1 MKKLC
6 IIMVALALLTGIAQC
21 KKENLPNPANDEKV
35 NITLNVGNSASTGSA
50 TDNGSRAD
58 VNTENGEVTFEEND
72 VIHVVSGG
80 VFVGSLT
87 YDGTNFSGD
96 ITEPTEGQKLQFY
109 FLGNKTPEFNADNT
123 SCSVVISDQ
132 RTKLPVI
139 SYAPSRENYET
150 GRTAYN
156 ATLLNK
162 CALVKFD
169 VTTISE
175 VATCITGLNNKV
187 TVDFATNGFTYSQD
201 GAGSIALPTGDGER
215 WAILLPQDEVTDAV
229 VNSYD
234 GIYAGT
240 CGTIPA
246 IAANDYL
253 TEGIAATID
262 HRAGVIEGL
271 FSVSATKQV
280 RFSKGNLQYIGSAG
294 NGDDNNTG
302 GYWKFADHQWDYIG
316 ETTPQATDN
325 KTIDR
330 DLFGWATS
338 GYERNDVYY
347 QPWSVSSNN
356 SMYRSYET
364 QANLYDQTDWGYN
377 AIRNGGN
384 AENSGWRTP
393 SQSNWSYLFNTRST
407 ASGIRWVVGSVNS
420 VNGYILLPDDWL
432 ATYYTLNY
440 PNDNDNGWGSNTISA
455 EDWINSLEAHGA
467 VFLPAAG
474 KREAHRIIYPG
485 DKIVERIYINGIG
498 SFGHYWSSEYSDAS
512 KAYKLYLSSTNY
524 GTTNVEFRSHGLSV
538 RLVRDVE

>member
-6 IIMVALALLTGIAQC
+6 IIMVALALLTGMAQC
-21 KKENLPNPANDEKV
+21 KKENTPTPASGEKV
-35 NITLNVGNSASTGSA
+35 SITLNVGGGASKGSA
-50 TDNGSRAD
+50 TGKGLRAD

-72 VIHVVSGG
+72 VIHVGSGG
-80 VFVGSLT
+80 VYVGSLT
-87 YDGTNFSGD
+87 YDGSRFIGD
-96 ITEPTEGQKLQFY
+96 ITEPTERQKLHFY
-109 FLGNKTPEFNADNT
+109 FFGNVDPTETLTEGT
-123 SCSVVISDQ
+123 STGCSVVISDQ
-132 RTKLPVI
+132 TTKLPVI

-187 TVDFATNGFTYSQD
+187 TVDFATNELTYSQD
-201 GAGSIALPTGDGER
+201 GAGSIALPAGDGER

-253 TEGIAATID
+253 TEGIAANTS

-330 DLFGWATS
+330 DFFGWATS

-347 QPWSVSSNN
+347 QPWSVSANN

-384 AENSGWRTP
+384 AENSGWHTP
-393 SQSNWSYLFNTRST
+393 SRSNWFYLFNTRTT
-407 ASGIRWVVGSVNS
+407 ASGIRWVVASVNG
-420 VNGYILLPDDWL
+420 VNGYILLPDNWSVD
-432 ATYYTLNY
+432 YYALNY
-440 PNDNDNGWGSNTISA
+440 PNNHSNGWSSNTISA

-474 KREAHRIIYPG
+474 QREAEFEFLSGMEI
-485 DKIVERIYINGIG
+485 IYINGIG
-498 SFGHYWSSEYSDAS
+498 SFGHYWSSDYYNAS
-512 KAYKLYLSSTNY
+512 NAYEMYLASTNY
-524 GTTNVEFRSHGLSV
+524 STSWEFRSCGLSV
-538 RLVRDVE
+538 RLVRDAE

>member
-6 IIMVALALLTGIAQC
+6 IIMVALALLTGLAQC
-21 KKENLPNPANDEKV
+21 KKENAPTPANEGEKV
-35 NITLNVGNSASTGSA
+35 SITLNVGS
-50 TDNGSRAD
+50 GSRAG
-58 VNTENGEVTFEEND
+58 VNTETGDVTFEEND
-72 VIHVVSGG
+72 VIHVASGG
-80 VFVGSLT
+80 VYVGSLT
-87 YDGTNFSGD
+87 YDGNRFSGT
-96 ITEPTEGQKLQFY
+96 ITNPADDQKLHFY
-109 FLGNKTPEFNADNT
+109 FLGNVDPTEALAEGSST
-123 SCSVVISDQ
+123 GCSVLISDQ
-132 RTKLPVI
+132 RTQLPVI

-162 CALVKFD
+162 CALVKFN

-175 VATCITGLNNKV
+175 AATCITGMNNKV
-187 TVDFATNGFTYSQD
+187 TVDFATNGFTYSQE
-201 GAGSIALPTGDGER
+201 GAGSIALPAGNGER

-246 IAANDYL
+246 IATNDYL
-253 TEGIAATID
+253 TEGIAANTS

-271 FSVSATKQV
+271 FSVSATQQV

-316 ETTPQATDN
+316 ETTPQDTDN

-338 GYERNDVYY
+338 GYERNDTYY
-347 QPWSVSSNN
+347 QPWSVSADN
-356 SMYRSYET
+356 SRYCSYGT
-364 QANLYDQTDWGYN
+364 WVNLYDQTDWGYN

-393 SQSNWSYLFNTRST
+393 SRSNWSYLFNDRSP
-407 ASGIRWVVGSVNS
+407 ASGIRWVVASVNG
-420 VNGYILLPDDWL
+420 VNGYILLPDDWS
-432 ATYYTLNY
+432 AAYYALNH
-440 PNDNDNGWGSNTISA
+440 PNDNSNGWGSNTISA
-455 EDWINSLEAHGA
+455 EDWTNSLEAHGA

-474 KREAHRIIYPG
+474 KRHVSYFIYSGGRIEDISFLG
-485 DKIVERIYINGIG
+485 VGN
-498 SFGHYWSSEYSDAS
+498 FGHYWSSEYDNAS
-512 KAYKLYLSSTNY
+512 KASKLYLSSTNY
-524 GTTNVEFRSHGLSV
+524 GSTNSEDRSHGLSV
-538 RLVRDVE
+538 RLVRDAE

>member
-21 KKENLPNPANDEKV
+21 KKENLPTPANDGEKV
-35 NITLNVGNSASTGSA
+35 NITLNVGGGASKGSA
-50 TDNGSRAD
+50 TGKALRAD

-80 VFVGSLT
+80 VYVGSLT
-87 YDGTNFSGD
+87 YDGSRFIGD
-96 ITEPTEGQKLQFY
+96 ITEPTEGQKLHFY
-109 FLGNKTPEFNADNT
+109 FFGNVDPTETLTEGT
-123 SCSVVISDQ
+123 STGCSVVISDQ
-132 RTKLPVI
+132 TTKLPVI

-187 TVDFATNGFTYSQD
+187 TVDFATNELTYSQD
-201 GAGSIALPTGDGER
+201 GAGSIALPAGDGER

-253 TEGIAATID
+253 TEGIAANTS

-347 QPWSVSSNN
+347 QPWSVSANN

-364 QANLYDQTDWGYN
+364 QANLYDQADWGYN

-384 AENSGWRTP
+384 AENCGWRTP
-393 SQSNWSYLFNTRST
+393 SRSNWFYLFNTRTT
-407 ASGIRWVVGSVNS
+407 ASGIRWVVASVNG
-420 VNGYILLPDDWL
+420 VNGYILLPDNWSVD
-432 ATYYTLNY
+432 YYALNY
-440 PNDNDNGWGSNTISA
+440 PNNHSNGWSSNTISA

-474 KREAHRIIYPG
+474 QREAEFEFLSGMEI
-485 DKIVERIYINGIG
+485 IYINGIG
-498 SFGHYWSSEYSDAS
+498 SFGHYWSSDYYNAS
-512 KAYKLYLSSTNY
+512 NAYEMYLASTNY
-524 GTTNVEFRSHGLSV
+524 STSWEFRSSGLSV
-538 RLVRDVE
+538 RLVRDAE

>member
-1 MKKLC
+1 MKKLGVFAMAFA
-6 IIMVALALLTGIAQC
+6 ILLGMSKC
-21 KKENLPNPANDEKV
+21 KKENTSASNDDAVKV
-35 NITLNVGNSASTGSA
+35 PITLNVSGNS
-50 TDNGSRAD
+50 GSRVA
-58 VNTENGEVTFEEND
+58 VTPETGVVTFENGD
-72 VIHVVSGG
+72 VIHVASNG
-80 VFVGSLT
+80 VYVGTMS
-87 YDGTNFSGD
+87 YNGTVFSGE

-109 FLGNKTPEFNADNT
+109 FLGNKTPEFNAENT
-123 SCSVVISDQ
+123 ECSVVISDQ
-132 RTKLPVI
+132 TEYLPVI

-175 VATCITGLNNKV
+175 AATCITGLNNKV
-187 TVDFATNGFTYSQD
+187 TVDFATNELAYSQD
-201 GAGSIALPTGDGER
+201 GAGSIALPAGNGER

-234 GIYAGT
+234 GLYTGT

-253 TEGIAATID
+253 TEGIAANTS

-271 FSVSATKQV
+271 FSVSATQQV

-330 DLFGWATS
+330 DLFGWATN
-338 GYERNDVYY
+338 GYERNDTYY
-347 QPWSVSSNN
+347 QPWSVSADY
-356 SMYRSYET
+356 SMYRSYGT
-364 QANLYDQTDWGYN
+364 WANLYDQTDWGYN

-393 SQSNWSYLFNTRST
+393 SRSNWVYLFNTRTT
-407 ASGIRWVVGSVNS
+407 ASGIRWVVASVNG
-420 VNGYILLPDDWL
+420 VNGYILLPDDWS
-432 ATYYTLNY
+432 AAYYALNY
-440 PNDNDNGWGSNTISA
+440 PNDNSNGFGSNTISA
-455 EDWINSLEAHGA
+455 EDWTNSLEAYGA

-474 KREAHRIIYPG
+474 KRVAVDYFESPS
-485 DKIVERIYINGIG
+485 EMESIYINDVG
-498 SFGHYWSSEYSDAS
+498 SYGYYWSSEYYEAS
-512 KAYKLYLSSTNY
+512 KAFKMYLASTNY
-524 GTTNVEFRSHGLSV
+524 STNWEFRSYGLSV
-538 RLVRDVE
+538 RLVRDADWLH